1 MLCLVLASVQADKIY
16 DKPYDPTPG
25 DAGLKN
31 TRGACKMKVILYTDV
46 KHLGEMGDV
55 KNVAN
60 GYARNFLFPRSLAVP
75 YNDQTVA
82 YFESRKEEIEARKE
96 QKRKDAASLKDKLE
110 ALTVELKMPAAAN
123 GKLFGSVSALTVSEF
138 LAKNG
143 FEIERKR
150 IDIPGVTIKSV
161 GNYHCTIHLYEASNA
176 EVKIVVSAQEDPNAS
191 SAKKELKKSEK
202 AEAASETVESNEPA
216 TSGEENAE

>member
-1 MLCLVLASVQADKIY
+1 
-16 DKPYDPTPG
+16 
-25 DAGLKN
+25 
-31 TRGACKMKVILYTDV
+31 MKVILYTDV

-60 GYARNFLFPRSLAVP
+60 GYARNFLFPHMYAVP

-123 GKLFGSVSALTVSEF
+123 GKLFGSVSALTVAEF

-150 IDIPGVTIKSV
+150 IEIPGNTIKSV
-161 GNYHCTIHLYEASNA
+161 GNYHCTIHLYEAANA
-176 EVKIVVSAQEDPNAS
+176 EVKIAVTAQEDEN
-191 SAKKELKKSEK
+191 AKKEEPKKAKKE
-202 AEAASETVESNEPA
+202 EAAPA
-216 TSGEENAE
+216 ENAEAPAEEAKAE

>member
-1 MLCLVLASVQADKIY
+1 
-16 DKPYDPTPG
+16 
-25 DAGLKN
+25 
-31 TRGACKMKVILYTDV
+31 MKVILYTDV

-55 KNVAN
+55 KNVAT
-60 GYARNFLFPRSLAVP
+60 GYARNFLFPHMYAVP

-110 ALTVELKMPAAAN
+110 ALTIELKMPAAAN
-123 GKLFGSVSALTVSEF
+123 GKLFGSVTALTVSEY

-143 FEIERKR
+143 YDIERKR
-150 IDIPGVTIKSV
+150 IEIPGVTIKSL

-176 EVKIVVSAQEDPNAS
+176 EVKISVIAQEEQA
-191 SAKKELKKSEK
+191 AKKEAPKKAAKEESAPAESVSEEKSE
-202 AEAASETVESNEPA
+202 
-216 TSGEENAE
+216 

>member
-1 MLCLVLASVQADKIY
+1 
-16 DKPYDPTPG
+16 
-25 DAGLKN
+25 
-31 TRGACKMKVILYTDV
+31 MKVILYTDV

-60 GYARNFLFPRSLAVP
+60 GYARNFLFPHMYAVP

-96 QKRKDAASLKDKLE
+96 QKRKDAASTKEKLE
-110 ALTVELKMPAAAN
+110 ALTVELKVPAAAN

-150 IDIPGVTIKSV
+150 IEIPGVTIKSV
-161 GNYHCTIHLYEASNA
+161 GNYHCIVHLYEAQNA
-176 EVKIVVSAQEDPNAS
+176 EVKISVVAQESLD
-191 SAKKELKKSEK
+191 AKKEAPKKAKETSPASEAPSEEASEEK
-202 AEAASETVESNEPA
+202 AE
-216 TSGEENAE
+216 

>member
-1 MLCLVLASVQADKIY
+1 
-16 DKPYDPTPG
+16 
-25 DAGLKN
+25 
-31 TRGACKMKVILYTDV
+31 MKVILYTDV

-60 GYARNFLFPRSLAVP
+60 GYARNFLFPHMYAVP

-110 ALTVELKMPAAAN
+110 ALAIELKVPAAAN
-123 GKLFGSVSALTVSEF
+123 GKLFGSVTSLTVSEF

-143 FEIERKR
+143 FEVERKR
-150 IDIPGVTIKSV
+150 IEIPGVTIKSV
-161 GNYHCTIHLYEASNA
+161 GNYHCTIHLYEAQTA
-176 EVKIVVSAQEDPNAS
+176 EVKIAVIAQEDS
-191 SAKKELKKSEK
+191 SAKKEAPKKAEKAAKEDSAPAEEASAEEKSE
-202 AEAASETVESNEPA
+202 
-216 TSGEENAE
+216 